1 MSDVNNT
8 HLGMSHVGDV
18 SLSLIELSEAYW
30 LFRKHERA
38 KVLFKNSK
46 TTLLR
51 RYNLFKLLFQALNK
65 FRYCNQIILRFY
77 VATFVR
83 F

>member
-8 HLGMSHVGDV
+8 HLGMSHLGDV

-30 LFRKHERA
+30 LFRKHGRV
-38 KVLFKNSK
+38 KVLFKNIK

-51 RYNLFKLLFQALNK
+51 RCNLFKLLLQALNLDLV
-65 FRYCNQIILRFY
+65 FRSFYGFILQLL
-77 VATFVR
+77 
-83 F
+83 